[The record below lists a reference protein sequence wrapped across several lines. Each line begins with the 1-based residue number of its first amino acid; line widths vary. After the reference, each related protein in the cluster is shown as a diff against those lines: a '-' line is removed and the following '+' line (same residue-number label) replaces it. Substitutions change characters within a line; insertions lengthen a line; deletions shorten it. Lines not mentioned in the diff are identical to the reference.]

1 MVWDDYFGD
10 SWLGTLKDFN
20 GYSTADKK
28 DYWQILIKAPG
39 YSKDDL
45 NIDVNN
51 ICLNVSG
58 KSKYGEMNKKFS
70 IPENIKKVEVD
81 IYHGM
86 IDIKLI
92 KNKSSTIP
100 VVYK

>member
-1 MVWDDYFGD
+1 
-10 SWLGTLKDFN
+10 
-20 GYSTADKK
+20 
-28 DYWQILIKAPG
+28 
-39 YSKDDL
+39 
-45 NIDVNN
+45 
-51 ICLNVSG
+51 
-58 KSKYGEMNKKFS
+58 MNKKFS